1 MQNIRKIRISTNC
14 LCEALSKNSVMT
26 VHLVQDQKA
35 GTILFSNILN
45 AMQTNVERSQY
56 GLQ

>member
-1 MQNIRKIRISTNC
+1 MQTIRKIRITTSC